1 MKKFFAEFKEFIAK
15 GNVLDMAIGVVI
27 GGAFKE
33 IVNALVNNIIMPLI
47 GKVTGGVSV
56 EEWKWVL
63 EPAVVEN
70 GAEVSPEVAVLY
82 GGFIQTIIDFLIIA
96 FCIFVTLKVVL
107 ALQSKTKALLTKALL
122 AKKEEEEAAAA
133 EPEVPAETEMDV
145 LKDIRELLV
154 KQAEK

>member
-107 ALQSKTKALLTKALL
+107 ALQSKTKALL
-122 AKKEEEEAAAA
+122 AKKEEEEAVAA

>member
-47 GKVTGGVSV
+47 GMLTGGVSV

-63 EPAVVEN
+63 QPAVVEN
-70 GAEVSPEVAVLY
+70 GVEKSPEVAVLY

-96 FCIFVTLKVVL
+96 FCIFLTLKVVL
-107 ALQSKTKALLTKALL
+107 ALQAKTQALLHKKA
-122 AKKEEEEAAAA
+122 EEEAAA
-133 EPEVPAETEMDV
+133 EPEAPSETEMDV
-145 LKDIRELLV
+145 LKDIRELLRV
-154 KQAEK
+154 QDAEK

>member
-1 MKKFFAEFKEFIAK
+1 MKKFFEEFKEFIAK

-70 GAEVSPEVAVLY
+70 GVEVSPEVAVLY

-107 ALQSKTKALLTKALL
+107 ALQSKTKALM
-122 AKKEEEEAAAA
+122 KKQEEEAAVA

-145 LKDIRELLV
+145 LKDIRSLL
-154 KQAEK
+154 AEKK

>member
-107 ALQSKTKALLTKALL
+107 ALQSKTKALL